1 MDVMIKI
8 ISLRLRLAIAS
19 SDRVPLWPFPS
30 RQYMPTRPGW
40 SRWRHPTVVV
50 EPMRNQNLSY
60 HKCNNKIDSSKHI
73 STLSH

>member
-1 MDVMIKI
+1 MDVMIEI

-40 SRWRHPTVVV
+40 SRWRHTSNCCCRTNAKSELFIP
-50 EPMRNQNLSY
+50 
-60 HKCNNKIDSSKHI
+60 
-73 STLSH
+73 